1 MIYSNQ
7 PEPFEL
13 CLYFWTHNHLF
24 EITPEMRKRAINII
38 ITCNG
43 VSAIFYLR
51 STFINYFSVGAGVWA
66 RVGGNINLPSP
77 AMLLCPAPSSL
88 SSSEHYNNTVTTD
101 HWLFRRG
108 WPRGR
113 GRWGDQV
120 TSLITSPG
128 DNLLLGDPLSG
139 VRGEAGG
146 AWHWHQGAR
155 GHRVSGARHH
165 PLWWHR

>member
-1 MIYSNQ
+1 MNFDCD
-7 PEPFEL
+7 FERTIICRRL
-13 CLYFWTHNHLF
+13 HQGW
-24 EITPEMRKRAINII
+24 EKEAINII

-51 STFINYFSVGAGVWA
+51 STFINYFSDGAGVWA

-77 AMLLCPAPSSL
+77 AMLLCGSL
-88 SSSEHYNNTVTTD
+88 LLPDQSIITTQ
-101 HWLFRRG
+101 WPLTIARRG

-113 GRWGDQV
+113 GWWADQGPGDRPGQ
-120 TSLITSPG
+120 G
-128 DNLLLGDPLSG
+128 DNLLLGDLLCG

-146 AWHWHQGAR
+146 G
-155 GHRVSGARHH
+155 GHGRMSGAGHH

>member
-1 MIYSNQ
+1 MIYSNPSARTQ
-7 PEPFEL
+7 WTL
-13 CLYFWTHNHLF
+13 LSCLNAAAQHHLL
-24 EITPEMRKRAINII
+24 EITQEMRKRAINII

-51 STFINYFSVGAGVWA
+51 STFINYFSVGAGGVWA

-77 AMLLCPAPSSL
+77 AMLLCGSLLPSSL
-88 SSSEHYNNTVTTD
+88 SSSEHYNNIAAD
-101 HWLFRRG
+101 QWPLFRRG

-113 GRWGDQV
+113 GRWSDHCDQAPG
-120 TSLITSPG
+120 PG

-139 VRGEAGG
+139 VRGEARGG
-146 AWHWHQGAR
+146 RDQG
-155 GHRVSGARHH
+155 GGGQGHH